1 MPRNGCVKMI
11 NETMLQGFEW
21 YLPADGKHW
30 QKLSRMAH
38 WLAFRGFTAVWL
50 PPAYK
55 GELGDREVG
64 YAVYDLY
71 DLGEFNQKGTVR
83 TKYGTAEEYI
93 DCVSALKRV
102 GIRPL
107 ADVVLNHRIGGDE
120 AEPIRARINDPNN
133 RLQCICAQGRTVS
146 ENKASV

>member
-38 WLAFRGFTAVWL
+38 WLAFRV
-50 PPAYK
+50 
-55 GELGDREVG
+55 GDREVG

-133 RLQCICAQGRTVS
+133 RLQVEDS
-146 ENKASV
+146 EKEIVCKKASV